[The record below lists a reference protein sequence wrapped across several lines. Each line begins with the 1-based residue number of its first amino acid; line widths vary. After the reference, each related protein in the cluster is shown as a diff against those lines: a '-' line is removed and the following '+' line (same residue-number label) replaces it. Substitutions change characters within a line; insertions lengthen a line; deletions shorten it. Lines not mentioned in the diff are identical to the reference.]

1 MLLDARLV
9 LALAAFTG
17 LSAVVISIRAGRR
30 ERARLSRVRAW
41 PAFVDTVVS
50 ALSAGATIDDALIGA
65 AARAPV
71 TLQEIASQFARDIDT
86 KGSALALRQLAKA
99 ADNAAT
105 DEFSVLLQINRKLGG
120 AGLAELLSSH
130 SSRVRRA
137 NAQQLAV
144 ATKVTAT
151 LAMAKLGVL
160 APWVLLALLLSRSE
174 SATAFN
180 TVGGLGVLLGGLAV
194 SVIAY
199 RLTSMLGRSEEVLR
213 VYSPY
218 GKA

>member
-1 MLLDARLV
+1 MLPDARLV
-9 LALAAFTG
+9 LALAAVTG
-17 LSAVVISIRAGRR
+17 LSAVAISIRSRR
-30 ERARLSRVRAW
+30 RDRIRLSRARAW

-65 AARAPV
+65 AARAPAALREV
-71 TLQEIASQFARDIDT
+71 TSQFARDLDA
-86 KGSALALRQLAKA
+86 KGPSFALRQLAKA
-99 ADNAAT
+99 SDHPSS

-130 SSRVRRA
+130 SNRVRRA

-144 ATKVTAT
+144 ATKVSAT

-174 SATAFN
+174 SASAFN
-180 TVGGLGVLLGGLAV
+180 TEGGLVVLIGGLAV

-199 RLTSMLGRSEEVLR
+199 RLTSLLGRSEEVLR

-218 GKA
+218 AKA

>member
-1 MLLDARLV
+1 MA
-9 LALAAFTG
+9 
-17 LSAVVISIRAGRR
+17 
-30 ERARLSRVRAW
+30 
-41 PAFVDTVVS
+41 
-50 ALSAGATIDDALIGA
+50 
-65 AARAPV
+65 
-71 TLQEIASQFARDIDT
+71 LQEVASQFARDIDA
-86 KGSALALRQLAKA
+86 KGAALALRQLAKS

-105 DEFSVLLQINRKLGG
+105 DELSVLLQINRKLGG
-120 AGLAELLSSH
+120 SGLAELLSSH